1 MSGMKSM
8 FSNFT
13 NFDTTYQQNP
23 FQPNYPQA
31 QNNSNIQQ
39 VNVNKPFEI
48 LNDDGSIKGYFWYF
62 GNSVNLEFDIDGEV
76 ILLNQDQYITIED
89 ILSTLELNMYIY
101 DFRMEPIL
109 HFSNN
114 IGSANLLYVNA
125 QEKTVTAEITH
136 ELSQKLIKGKYY
148 IELVANHKVGYNETL
163 FSANTCVF
171 EVR

>member
-1 MSGMKSM
+1 MKSM

-23 FQPNYPQA
+23 FQPNYPQT
-31 QNNSNIQQ
+31 QNNCSIQKLD
-39 VNVNKPFEI
+39 VNKPFEI

-62 GNSVNLEFDIDGEV
+62 GNSVTLEFAVEGEV
-76 ILLNQDQYITIED
+76 ILLNQDQYITLED
-89 ILSTLELNMYIY
+89 ILTTLELNMYIY

-109 HFSNN
+109 RFSNN
-114 IGSANLLYVNA
+114 IGSENPLIVNV
-125 QEKTVTAEITH
+125 QDKTVVAEINN

-148 IELVANHKVGYNETL
+148 IDLIANHKVGYNETL

-171 EVR
+171 EVI